1 MSVFLQQLTR
11 SLDRLGVG
19 RRVQVGLAAAL
30 AVALVWGVYRWS
42 TAPTWVPVLGA
53 LDLQTVPTVTGRL
66 DEEGILYRM
75 EKGGS
80 EIHVAS
86 TDLARARIV
95 LAEQGVV
102 PSGRTGFE
110 IFDQPSWGM
119 TDFTQR
125 INYKRALEGELERT
139 IAEMAGVDG
148 AKVHLSMGESSVFR
162 RANEPA
168 EASVVLTLRPGF
180 DAGDGM
186 VRGITYLV
194 ASSVDR
200 LSSEHV
206 TVLDA
211 QGRMLS
217 ASTESDTGIGLT
229 SRQLE
234 TQLAV
239 ERHLESKAR
248 RLLDPLVGPG
258 NADVRVAATLN
269 FDQVARTVQSV
280 DPEAQVL
287 LSEERAE
294 VIPGEGATGAASQ
307 QSKTTFDGT
316 RSVEQFTQG
325 QGGVERLTVAVL
337 VNAAM
342 STDEEGNVSF
352 TDRTA
357 DELARIEALV
367 RNAVGVDG
375 TRGDAIS
382 VVSVP
387 FSGVTP
393 IVAPEPSG
401 TGILDWIQMLQKPV
415 LAVLALI
422 LAFILSLRALRTLR
436 ETPRAQPPVLVAG
449 DGADRL
455 PEPARAPLPASRRPQ
470 REELAA
476 RVVENPQAAARV
488 VNSWL
493 QGA

>member
-168 EASVVLTLRPGF
+168 EA
-180 DAGDGM
+180 
-186 VRGITYLV
+186 
-194 ASSVDR
+194 
-200 LSSEHV
+200 
-206 TVLDA
+206 
-211 QGRMLS
+211 
-217 ASTESDTGIGLT
+217 
-229 SRQLE
+229 
-234 TQLAV
+234 
-239 ERHLESKAR
+239 
-248 RLLDPLVGPG
+248 
-258 NADVRVAATLN
+258 
-269 FDQVARTVQSV
+269 
-280 DPEAQVL
+280 
-287 LSEERAE
+287 
-294 VIPGEGATGAASQ
+294 
-307 QSKTTFDGT
+307 
-316 RSVEQFTQG
+316 
-325 QGGVERLTVAVL
+325 
-337 VNAAM
+337 
-342 STDEEGNVSF
+342 
-352 TDRTA
+352 
-357 DELARIEALV
+357 
-367 RNAVGVDG
+367 
-375 TRGDAIS
+375 
-382 VVSVP
+382 
-387 FSGVTP
+387 
-393 IVAPEPSG
+393 
-401 TGILDWIQMLQKPV
+401 
-415 LAVLALI
+415 
-422 LAFILSLRALRTLR
+422 
-436 ETPRAQPPVLVAG
+436 
-449 DGADRL
+449 
-455 PEPARAPLPASRRPQ
+455 
-470 REELAA
+470 
-476 RVVENPQAAARV
+476 
-488 VNSWL
+488 
-493 QGA
+493 